1 MSDIGKEQKMSDQ
14 IGDRREE
21 PGFEGV
27 PQDVLEEKIKL
38 FREILFEERAKIFQ
52 NAQRT
57 LTEDMT
63 IDAND
68 LSDEVDRTAFEQ
80 NQALAF
86 RLRGRERQLLNK
98 IEDSLKRIETGKY
111 WWCDDCGAWIGFNR
125 LKARPVTTLCILCKE
140 KRERKERSSHHKK
153 SEY

>member
-1 MSDIGKEQKMSDQ
+1 MSDQ

-21 PGFEGV
+21 AGFEGV
-27 PQDVLEEKIKL
+27 AQEVLDEKIRM
-38 FREILFEERAKIFQ
+38 FREILFEERSKIFQ

-63 IDAND
+63 IDVNE

-86 RLRGRERQLLNK
+86 RLRNRERQLLNK
-98 IEDSLKRIETGKY
+98 IEDSIKRIENGKY
-111 WWCDDCGAWIGFNR
+111 WWCDDCDAWIGFNR
-125 LKARPVTTLCILCKE
+125 LKARPVTTLCIVCKE
-140 KRERKERSSHHKK
+140 KRERKERSSHHSKK
-153 SEY
+153 TDY